1 MGPPPGTYALKAPLA
16 AWNLGLPPALNGGF
30 PGLIPFE
37 KGLPVPRPFFDVR
50 RDIQRLRNLYR
61 PLAGVIVRCFEQGL
75 TVAGCIWFIHA
86 TEGIPRNATPERLN
100 SEECQEV
107 VRELFWG
114 NVAENPLA
122 VIARSLGMDASR
134 ALDSRL
140 VVRKIHE
147 DKPHLLSWIPTNY
160 RVLLSGSKFAEES
173 D

>member
-1 MGPPPGTYALKAPLA
+1 MQPHGTSTGLASSRSDPRPSCPL
-16 AWNLGLPPALNGGF
+16 G
-30 PGLIPFE
+30 
-37 KGLPVPRPFFDVR
+37 KGLLVPRRFLDIR
-50 RDIQRLRNLYR
+50 RDVDRLRMLYR
-61 PLAGVIVRCFEQGL
+61 PLTGVIVRCFEQGL
-75 TVAGCIWFIHA
+75 TVAGAIWFIHA

-122 VIARSLGMDASR
+122 VIARSLGMDTPA
-134 ALDSRL
+134 ALDSRR

-147 DKPHLLSWIPTNY
+147 EEPYLLSWIPVHY
-160 RVLLSGSKFAEES
+160 RGLLSGSRFAEES

>member
-1 MGPPPGTYALKAPLA
+1 MPNRL
-16 AWNLGLPPALNGGF
+16 F
-30 PGLIPFE
+30 H
-37 KGLPVPRPFFDVR
+37 VR
-50 RDIQRLRNLYR
+50 RDVERLRSLYK
-61 PLAGVIVRCFEQGL
+61 PLSNVIVRCFEQGL

-86 TEGIPRNATPERLN
+86 TQGIPRNATPEGLN

-107 VRELFWG
+107 VRELFWR

-122 VIARSLGMDASR
+122 VVVRALGMDVSA

-147 DKPHLLSWIPTNY
+147 DKPHLLTWMPVNY
-160 RVLLSGSKFAEES
+160 RGLLSGSRFAEES